1 MLITFIGGGNMAS
14 ALISGLAN
22 PPRSDLSLRVVD
34 PSDEARQRLE
44 ATFELTAYTD
54 PVAAI
59 DGADVVL
66 LAVKPQTMPQVL
78 AQLRGHVTEDQLVL
92 SIAAGITIDSIRQA
106 LGGGSS
112 VVRCMPNT
120 PALIGHGITGMT
132 ASRDCSERQRGR
144 AERIMAA
151 ASEVVWLDDEKL
163 MDAVTAVSG
172 TGPAYYFLLTEALA
186 RAARELG
193 LPPATADRLAA
204 ITCFGAGAMMATS
217 PDEAEEL
224 RRRVTSPGGTT
235 EAAMAVL
242 EGGGFRDLMSRAVAA
257 AEARS
262 RELSGQAGDTTN
274 GAADGATNE

>member
-22 PPRSDLSLRVVD
+22 PPRSDLSMRVVD
-34 PSDEARQRLE
+34 PNAEARNRLQ
-44 ATFELTAYTD
+44 ATFPVSAYTD

-59 DGADVVL
+59 EGADVVL
-66 LAVKPQTMPQVL
+66 LAIKPQTMPQVL
-78 AQLRGHVTEDQLVL
+78 DQLAGRVVPGQLLL
-92 SIAAGITIDSIRQA
+92 SIAAGITIGTFEER
-106 LGGGSS
+106 LGSEHA

-132 ASRDCSERQRGR
+132 AGRNCSARQRAL
-144 AERIMAA
+144 AEEIMGAA
-151 ASEVVWLDDEKL
+151 GEVVWLDDEAL

-172 TGPAYYFLLTEALA
+172 TGPAYFFLLTEVLA
-186 RAARELG
+186 QTARELG
-193 LPPATADRLAA
+193 LPPHTADRLAA
-204 ITCFGAGAMMATS
+204 ITCFGAGAMVATS

-242 EGGGFRDLMSRAVAA
+242 DSGGFRKLMRAAVRA

-262 RELSGQAGDTTN
+262 RELSGRSAAKPVGD
-274 GAADGATNE
+274 ADEQ

>member
-22 PPRSDLSLRVVD
+22 PPRSDLAMRVVD
-34 PSDEARQRLE
+34 PSTEARERLQ
-44 ATFELTAYTD
+44 ATFSVSAYTD
-54 PVAAI
+54 PRAAI
-59 DGADVVL
+59 EGADVVL

-78 AQLRGHVTEDQLVL
+78 EQLAGRVEPGQLLL
-92 SIAAGITIDSIRQA
+92 SIAAGITIGTLQER
-106 LGGGSS
+106 LGSEHA

-132 ASRDCSERQRGR
+132 ASRNCNARQRAL
-144 AERIMAA
+144 AEEIMSAA
-151 ASEVVWLDDEKL
+151 GEVVWLEDEAL

-172 TGPAYYFLLTEALA
+172 TGPAYFFLMTEVLA
-186 RAARELG
+186 RTARELG
-193 LPPATADRLAA
+193 LPPQTADRLAA
-204 ITCFGAGAMMATS
+204 ITCFGAGAMVATS

-235 EAAMAVL
+235 EAAMAVFDR
-242 EGGGFRDLMSRAVAA
+242 GGFRELMRAAVRA

-262 RELSGQAGDTTN
+262 RELSGRAPAENLGKPD
-274 GAADGATNE
+274 E

>member
-22 PPRSDLSLRVVD
+22 PPRSNLRIRVVD
-34 PSDEARQRLE
+34 PNDEARARLE
-44 ATFELTAYTD
+44 KTFDLAAYTD

-59 DGADVVL
+59 DGADVIL
-66 LAVKPQTMPQVL
+66 LAVKPQIMSAVL
-78 AQLRGHVTEDQLVL
+78 ANLAGHVRPGQLVL
-92 SIAAGITIDSIRQA
+92 SIAAGVPMASIEAQ
-106 LGGGSS
+106 LGHGLA

-132 ASRDCSERQRGR
+132 AGPNCDARQRAL
-144 AERIMAA
+144 AEQILSA
-151 ASEVVWLDDEKL
+151 ASEVVWLDDEGL

-172 TGPAYYFLLTEALA
+172 TGPAYFFLLTEVLA
-186 RAARELG
+186 GAARELG
-193 LPPATADRLAA
+193 LPAATADRLAA
-204 ITCFGAGAMMATS
+204 ITCFGAGAMVATS

-242 EGGGFRDLMSRAVAA
+242 ESGAFRDLMLRAVRAA
-257 AEARS
+257 KDRS
-262 RELSGQAGDTTN
+262 RELSGQ
-274 GAADGATNE
+274 GADDKGGPADG

>member
-22 PPRSDLSLRVVD
+22 PPRSDLAIRVVD
-34 PSDEARQRLE
+34 PDERARARLQ
-44 ATFELTAYTD
+44 ATFEVSAFSD

-59 DGADVVL
+59 RGADVVL
-66 LAVKPQTMPQVL
+66 LAVKPQSMPLVL
-78 AQLRGHVTEDQLVL
+78 RDLAGHVRPGQLLL
-92 SIAAGITIDSIRQA
+92 SIAAGITIASLEKQ
-106 LGGGSS
+106 LGQDLA

-132 ASRDCSERQRGR
+132 AGRNCSARQRSL
-144 AERIMAA
+144 AEEIMASA
-151 ASEVVWLDDEKL
+151 GEVVWLEDEAL

-172 TGPAYYFLLTEALA
+172 TGPAYFFLLTEVLA
-186 RAARELG
+186 RTARDLG

-204 ITCFGAGAMMATS
+204 VTCFGAGAMVATS

-242 EGGGFRDLMSRAVAA
+242 ESGGFRELMSRAVTAA
-257 AEARS
+257 AARS
-262 RELSGQAGDTTN
+262 RELSRHTSTAGD
-274 GAADGATNE
+274 DDPSE

>member
-22 PPRSDLSLRVVD
+22 PPRSDLRIRVVD
-34 PSDEARQRLE
+34 PDDAARARLRDTFDVSVFTDKEAIG
-44 ATFELTAYTD
+44 
-54 PVAAI
+54 AI
-59 DGADVVL
+59 QGADVIL
-66 LAVKPQTMPQVL
+66 LAIKPQTMPAVL
-78 AQLRGHVTEDQLVL
+78 RQLAGAVRPDQLVL
-92 SIAAGITIDSIRQA
+92 SIAAGTTIDTIRER
-106 LGGGSS
+106 LGGDIA

-132 ASRDCSERQRGR
+132 AGPDCSRQQRGR
-144 AERIMAA
+144 AEEILLAA
-151 ASEVVWLDDEKL
+151 GEVVWLDDEGL

-186 RAARELG
+186 AAAREIG
-193 LPPATADRLAA
+193 LPPDTAERLAA

-242 EGGGFRDLMSRAVAA
+242 DGGGFRALMQRAVEAA
-257 AEARS
+257 RDRS
-262 RELSGQAGDTTN
+262 TELSGASGGGEAGKD
-274 GAADGATNE
+274 AE

>member
-22 PPRSDLSLRVVD
+22 PPRSDLAIRVVD
-34 PSDEARQRLE
+34 PDERARTRLQ
-44 ATFELTAYTD
+44 ATFEVSAGTD

-59 DGADVVL
+59 RGADVIL
-66 LAVKPQTMPQVL
+66 LAVKPQSMPQVL
-78 AQLRGHVTEDQLVL
+78 GELAGHVRAGQLVL
-92 SIAAGITIDSIRQA
+92 SIAAGITIGSLERT
-106 LGGGSS
+106 LGRHLA

-132 ASRDCSERQRGR
+132 AGRNCSAQQRALAG
-144 AERIMAA
+144 EIMAA
-151 ASEVVWLDDEKL
+151 AGEVVWLEDEAL

-172 TGPAYYFLLTEALA
+172 TGPAYFFLLTEVLA
-186 RAARELG
+186 RTARDLG

-204 ITCFGAGAMMATS
+204 ITCFGAGAMVASS

-242 EGGGFRDLMSRAVAA
+242 ESGGFRELVARAITAA
-257 AEARS
+257 GARS
-262 RELSGQAGDTTN
+262 RELSRQTPGEE
-274 GAADGATNE
+274 ADDPDE

>member
-22 PPRSDLSLRVVD
+22 PPRSNLRIRVVD
-34 PSDEARQRLE
+34 PNDEARERLE
-44 ATFELTAYTD
+44 KTFDLSACTD

-66 LAVKPQTMPQVL
+66 LAIKPQIMSVVL
-78 AQLRGHVTEDQLVL
+78 AELAGHVRPEQLVL
-92 SIAAGITIDSIRQA
+92 SIAAGVTMASIEAQ
-106 LGGGSS
+106 LGRGLA

-132 ASRDCSERQRGR
+132 AGPHCNARQRAL
-144 AERIMAA
+144 AEQILSA
-151 ASEVVWLDDEKL
+151 ASEVVWLEDEGL

-172 TGPAYYFLLTEALA
+172 TGPAYFFLLTEILSA
-186 RAARELG
+186 AARELG
-193 LPPATADRLAA
+193 LPAETADRLAA
-204 ITCFGAGAMMATS
+204 ITCFGAGAMLASS

-235 EAAMAVL
+235 DAAMAVL
-242 EGGGFRDLMSRAVAA
+242 ESGAFGELMRRAVRAA
-257 AEARS
+257 RDRS
-262 RELSGQAGDTTN
+262 RELSGQG
-274 GAADGATNE
+274 GAATEGEADG

>member
-22 PPRSDLSLRVVD
+22 PPRSDLTIRVVD
-34 PSDEARQRLE
+34 PDERARTRLQ
-44 ATFELTAYTD
+44 ATFEVSAYTD

-59 DGADVVL
+59 RGADVVL
-66 LAVKPQTMPQVL
+66 LAVKPQSMPQVL
-78 AQLRGHVTEDQLVL
+78 GELAGHVRSGQMLL
-92 SIAAGITIDSIRQA
+92 SIAAGITIAYLERT
-106 LGGGSS
+106 LGQQLA

-132 ASRDCSERQRGR
+132 AGRNCSARQRALAG
-144 AERIMAA
+144 EIMAA
-151 ASEVVWLDDEKL
+151 AGEVVWLEDEAL

-172 TGPAYYFLLTEALA
+172 TGPAYFFLLTEVLA
-186 RAARELG
+186 RTARDLG

-204 ITCFGAGAMMATS
+204 ITCFGAGAMVAAS
-217 PDEAEEL
+217 PDEAVEL

-242 EGGGFRDLMSRAVAA
+242 ESGGFRELMARAVTA

-262 RELSGQAGDTTN
+262 RELSGQTPRERTGDS
-274 GAADGATNE
+274 DE

>member
-22 PPRSDLSLRVVD
+22 PPRSDLVIRVVD
-34 PSDEARQRLE
+34 PDERARARLQ
-44 ATFELTAYTD
+44 ATFEVSAFTD

-59 DGADVVL
+59 RDADVVL
-66 LAVKPQTMPQVL
+66 LAVKPQSMPLVL
-78 AQLRGHVTEDQLVL
+78 RNLAGHVRPGQLLL
-92 SIAAGITIDSIRQA
+92 SIAAGITIASLEKQ
-106 LGGGSS
+106 LGRDLA

-132 ASRDCSERQRGR
+132 AGRNCSGLQRR
-144 AERIMAA
+144 LAEEIMAA
-151 ASEVVWLDDEKL
+151 ASEVVWLEDESL

-172 TGPAYYFLLTEALA
+172 TGPAYFFLLTEVLA
-186 RAARELG
+186 RTARDLG
-193 LPPATADRLAA
+193 LPPAIADRLAA
-204 ITCFGAGAMMATS
+204 VTCFGAGAMVATS

-242 EGGGFRDLMSRAVAA
+242 ESGGFRELMSKAVTA

-262 RELSGQAGDTTN
+262 RELSRHASETGDS
-274 GAADGATNE
+274 DPDE

>member
-22 PPRSDLSLRVVD
+22 PPRSDLRLRVVD
-34 PSDEARQRLE
+34 PRDEARERLQ

-59 DGADVVL
+59 EGADVVL
-66 LAVKPQTMPQVL
+66 LAVKPQTMPDVL
-78 AQLRGHVTEDQLVL
+78 QALAGHVQSPQLVL
-92 SIAAGITIDSIRQA
+92 SIAAGITIGTLQRG
-106 LGGGSS
+106 LGGGLA

-132 ASRDCSERQRGR
+132 ASRNCSEQQRER

-151 ASEVVWLDDEKL
+151 ASEVVWLEDETL

-186 RAARELG
+186 NAARALG
-193 LPPATADRLAA
+193 LPPDTADRLAA

-217 PDEAEEL
+217 PAEAQEL
-224 RRRVTSPGGTT
+224 RQRVTSPGGTT

-242 EGGGFRDLMSRAVAA
+242 ESGGFRDLMSRAVAA

-262 RELSGQAGDTTN
+262 RELSGPSANPEGGEND
-274 GAADGATNE
+274 E